1 MRRALLLVASLVAA
15 VLVATTGATA
25 DTTYTD
31 PAGDGRGVGPDVT
44 AVAVTNDAQ
53 GVITMRITAAAVAAS
68 GLVVMFDTDLNGRF
82 DDSTTRSIDLMTPA
96 AGVVVP
102 AAYARDGATNTFVP
116 TTVPSLRA
124 TATSTELTLAF
135 AKSELGID
143 KGFSFW
149 MWGWNSAS
157 DDGDEA
163 PDVGN
168 WTYIVTTPPPPPPPV
183 VAKPVIG
190 KPIATAAIAG
200 KKMTVTFPVMR
211 SDTGGPMT
219 AGTMTC
225 DPSVSGRMLA
235 HTESF
240 SAGKA
245 RLTYVVPK
253 TAKGKVLKVKLTI
266 SSDGRAATKVAT
278 FKVR

>member
-1 MRRALLLVASLVAA
+1 MRRALLLVAALVAT
-15 VLVATTGATA
+15 VLVATTSATA
-25 DTTYTD
+25 DSTYTD
-31 PAGDGRGVGPDVT
+31 PAGDGKGVGPDVT
-44 AVAVTNDAQ
+44 AVAVTNDAK
-53 GVITMRITAAAVAAS
+53 GVVTMRVTAAAVAGS
-68 GLVVMFDTDLNGRF
+68 GLVVVFDTDLNGLF
-82 DDSTTRSIDLMTPA
+82 DDSTSRLIDLMMPA
-96 AGVVVP
+96 SGVVIPV
-102 AAYARDGATNTFVP
+102 AYARDSAANKFVATS
-116 TTVPSLRA
+116 VPSLRA
-124 TATSTELTLAF
+124 TATATDITLSF

-149 MWGWNSAS
+149 MWGWNSTS

-168 WTYIVTTPPPPPPPV
+168 WTYIVTTPPPPPPAV
-183 VAKPVIG
+183 VKPVIG

-200 KKMTVTFPVMR
+200 KKMTVTFPVVR

-245 RLTYVVPK
+245 RLSYVVPK
-253 TAKGKVLKVKLTI
+253 TAKGKLRKVKLTI
-266 SSDGRAATKVAT
+266 SSDGRAATKIAT